1 MRRVVVP
8 EKEIPA
14 VKFQLVELQIA
25 IAPHWFTSQQVRAI
39 QEMFPRDF
47 GNARCDIGASFFGRT
62 IDIGN
67 YKIVVNSLPDLQQQ
81 IFVDALGSLNVYSIM
96 KPVGYDPSP
105 CFGGTVDQLQL
116 QTSRSYED

>member
-47 GNARCDIGASFFGRT
+47 GNARCDIGASFFGRI